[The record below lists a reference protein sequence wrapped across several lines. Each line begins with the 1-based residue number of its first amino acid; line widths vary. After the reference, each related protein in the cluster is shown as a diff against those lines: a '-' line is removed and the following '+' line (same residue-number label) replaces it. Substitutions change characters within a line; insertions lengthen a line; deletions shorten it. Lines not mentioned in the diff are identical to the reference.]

1 MRRCIRE
8 VLTGK
13 HQPERVLVVCGAFHA
28 PALTHD
34 REPMS
39 DKQVKALPK
48 VKTSL
53 TLMPYSYYRLSSQS
67 GYGAG
72 NHAPAYFQQLYEER
86 LAGHKERLGARFLSE
101 LAQHMRREGH
111 VRSAAEV
118 IEAVRLAQSLAAL
131 TGAHAPSLRD
141 LCDAA
146 VTCLGR
152 GEMSAVAPF
161 LREVTIGHHI
171 GKLPKG
177 ISRTA
182 IQDDFYLLL
191 ESLRLEKYQTEKP
204 QELELDLR
212 ENRFVKGEEA
222 AFRDL
227 HRSTFL
233 HRLRVLGLEF
243 GKLLPRDQV
252 GTAKEKWELR
262 WTPEAEIQLVE
273 AALKGD
279 TVELAAAMRLS
290 ERLAE
295 CERVDQAAELV
306 KEAADC
312 QLADA
317 LEDARRRLQSMAVLD
332 SAFDVLAKA
341 IDNLAEIVNYGSVRK
356 IDPAP
361 LRPLLAQLFLKA
373 TLQVRPACGC
383 DEDTARE
390 KVKPAIVVM
399 NRVSMENAEDVD
411 SERWNRELDGI
422 AASDALNAYLSGFA
436 CAVGLER
443 GRIAEEELARE
454 VSRACRRALM
464 PSWAPAGSRAW

>member
-1 MRRCIRE
+1 M
-8 VLTGK
+8 
-13 HQPERVLVVCGAFHA
+13 
-28 PALTHD
+28 
-34 REPMS
+34 
-39 DKQVKALPK
+39 
-48 VKTSL
+48 
-53 TLMPYSYYRLSSQS
+53 
-67 GYGAG
+67 
-72 NHAPAYFQQLYEER
+72 
-86 LAGHKERLGARFLSE
+86 
-101 LAQHMRREGH
+101 
-111 VRSAAEV
+111 
-118 IEAVRLAQSLAAL
+118 
-131 TGAHAPSLRD
+131 
-141 LCDAA
+141 
-146 VTCLGR
+146 
-152 GEMSAVAPF
+152 
-161 LREVTIGHHI
+161 
-171 GKLPKG
+171 
-177 ISRTA
+177 
-182 IQDDFYLLL
+182 
-191 ESLRLEKYQTEKP
+191 
-204 QELELDLR
+204 
-212 ENRFVKGEEA
+212 
-222 AFRDL
+222 
-227 HRSTFL
+227 
-233 HRLRVLGLEF
+233 LGLEF

-454 VSRACRRALM
+454 VSRRMSPGIDAELGAGWFEGLVSYNRQALFSRLGLWHSSTPTWSAWTRTISARPWFIYAEPSAISPRARFGESCQTWRRFARR
-464 PSWAPAGSRAW
+464 SRGTVGHAETKLDDEEAKKLQDMLGDLQL